1 MPGNYGPLRVESDYP
16 HQANWRISNTS
27 AEPITV
33 SLYIPKWVEGI
44 EADGFYT
51 ATIEPK
57 STLALDGT
65 LVETE
70 RELLAPTTAFNPE
83 TPKGIIKMKGPLVLA
98 KYGEEWSPIFEDYL
112 RGDMSIGNSAKEL
125 ITTTCSGRVVA

>member
-1 MPGNYGPLRVESDYP
+1 MSRWDQKIHAALLGRLLTVRSFTALFISAAKFGLHQVYFFPG
-16 HQANWRISNTS
+16 
-27 AEPITV
+27 
-33 SLYIPKWVEGI
+33 
-44 EADGFYT
+44 
-51 ATIEPK
+51 
-57 STLALDGT
+57 DGT

-70 RELLAPTTAFNPE
+70 RELLAPTTAFNQ

-98 KYGEEWSPIFEDYL
+98 KYGDEWSPIFEDYL